1 MERVED
7 IDETKL
13 FRNGVQCGLV
23 KFSCIEGAA
32 GIEKFARLARALF
45 ILLFEMLTDMRGIR
59 ACEVFKRDTAFLNIK
74 QRFGKCK
81 FIGCYIT
88 AKQDDGPPV

>member
-32 GIEKFARLARALF
+32 GIKNSFH
-45 ILLFEMLTDMRGIR
+45 
-59 ACEVFKRDTAFLNIK
+59 N
-74 QRFGKCK
+74 
-81 FIGCYIT
+81 
-88 AKQDDGPPV
+88 